1 MLHYKN
7 IAVFVRAVR
16 RLIDAPRNPENS
28 RIVSTLDLGSRET
41 YLRERRER
49 ERERCYFTT
58 DDRWL

>member
-49 ERERCYFTT
+49 EREMLLYY
-58 DDRWL
+58 